1 MQDILAT
8 LVAAI
13 AFAVLLRRTFGM
25 FFTKDEA
32 PGCDGCSACPVP
44 SSAPREP
51 EAAAPVVFLRRSPS
65 HGKR

>member
-25 FFTKDEA
+25 FFSKDDS
-32 PGCDGCSACPVP
+32 PGCEGCSSCPPVEP
-44 SSAPREP
+44 KEPNAP
-51 EAAAPVVFLRRSPS
+51 APVVFLRRSPS
-65 HGKR
+65 HTQR